1 MQKTRR
7 ALSPVVASIVLISV
21 CILLGNSFFLFAR
34 ETSFSN
40 VKVEVI
46 EYSYLYCTIDSEVTN
61 ARWRIEFGLINR
73 GTEKIQISHVF
84 VNNQD
89 VDEYGVVYGDI
100 LENDSMIVTSL
111 PLDGISLLPGEDVEI
126 SIWIVDGLFS
136 SGTNIVTSVNVIN
149 NVTQYR
155 TIKLS

>member
-1 MQKTRR
+1 MQKSRR
-7 ALSPVVASIVLISV
+7 ALSPVVASILLISV
-21 CILLGNSFFLFAR
+21 CIFLGNSFFLFAR

-46 EYSYLYCTIDSEVTN
+46 EYSYIYCTIDSEVTN
-61 ARWRIEFGLINR
+61 AKWRVEFGLINR
-73 GTEKIQISHVF
+73 GTEKVQISHVF

-89 VDEYGVVYGDI
+89 VDAYGVVYGDI
-100 LENDSMIVTSL
+100 LENDSMIATSL
-111 PLDGISLLPGEDVEI
+111 PLDGISLLPGEDVKI
-126 SIWIVDGLFS
+126 FVWIGDSLFS
-136 SGTNIVTSVNVIN
+136 SGTKIVTSVNIIN